1 MDKCLGMIE
10 RMKLMI
16 LSLINRSV
24 GIKTLEVL

>member
-24 GIKTLEVL
+24 DIKTLEVL